1 MTETSFGRS
10 TIRTD
15 CAQFPSIMGPKPW
28 GTRRPAA
35 CSTMAVRRTVGAVPV
50 LPGRGAHAPRP
61 GPVRHVQPMHVA
73 LTDRLAVL

>member
-50 LPGRGAHAPRP
+50 LPGR
-61 GPVRHVQPMHVA
+61 HVQPMHVA